1 MTHAK
6 TSAVCLGA
14 GRGGQ
19 VSVERLLI
27 RALHECYRPIS
38 YPGCNGDLSHMRR
51 GCALKLRS
59 CLVSQSK
66 RGTPVKSRARS
77 KPATGRQHGGD
88 RRGLLLGRRSGGP
101 APQRGWA
108 TQTWLP
114 TRTQDVRAGSRVAL
128 QHLRQAGDIQAARRW
143 SAAFGL
149 RSVVEGG
156 AADLLRRCLVDILL
170 LLCRAQRIN

>member
-6 TSAVCLGA
+6 TSVVCLGA

-38 YPGCNGDLSHMRR
+38 YPGCNGDRSHMRR

-66 RGTPVKSRARS
+66 RGTPVR
-77 KPATGRQHGGD
+77 PALMTPHQGLVGLGGHHGPPMYQHGASP
-88 RRGLLLGRRSGGP
+88 LNHP
-101 APQRGWA
+101 P
-108 TQTWLP
+108 
-114 TRTQDVRAGSRVAL
+114 
-128 QHLRQAGDIQAARRW
+128 
-143 SAAFGL
+143 
-149 RSVVEGG
+149 
-156 AADLLRRCLVDILL
+156 
-170 LLCRAQRIN
+170 

>member
-6 TSAVCLGA
+6 TSVVCLGA

-38 YPGCNGDLSHMRR
+38 YPGCNGDRSHMRR

-66 RGTPVKSRARS
+66 GGTPVKVRMYAR
-77 KPATGRQHGGD
+77 T
-88 RRGLLLGRRSGGP
+88 
-101 APQRGWA
+101 
-108 TQTWLP
+108 
-114 TRTQDVRAGSRVAL
+114 
-128 QHLRQAGDIQAARRW
+128 
-143 SAAFGL
+143 
-149 RSVVEGG
+149 
-156 AADLLRRCLVDILL
+156 
-170 LLCRAQRIN
+170 